1 MYIFTRFLRIALLL
15 LLVYFLYRILF
26 KGGGFKFS
34 KKKKK
39 QHPQKQL
46 EGLKKDPVCGTYIPE
61 NQATRYKD
69 QYFCSEECKEKY
81 RALQDSD

>member
-1 MYIFTRFLRIALLL
+1 MYIFIRFLRIALLA

-26 KGGGFKFS
+26 KNEGFKFF
-34 KKKKK
+34 KKRKK
-39 QHPQKQL
+39 QHPRKRL

-61 NQATRYKD
+61 NQAIRYKD

-81 RALQDSD
+81 QTLKDSG